1 MEQTE
6 FLNTVTVGEK
16 QYNIG
21 HFQSGIGSWILKR
34 LMRTFRDFMKSIEGV
49 EGDET
54 AALNTDPVEFAHN
67 LIQQLLMEL
76 DEKEY
81 STIQRHALNVVS
93 FTDSVAGREFEQSII
108 LKSGTFAIKELAT
121 DIGTVDYLTSQ
132 ALFANLSPF
141 FSQTGLKAAMTGE
154 QVSSR

>member
-6 FLNTVTVGEK
+6 ILKTVTVDEK

-34 LMRTFRDFMKSIEGV
+34 LMRTFREFMKGIEGV

-81 STIQRHALNVVS
+81 ATIQRHALNVVS
-93 FTDSVAGREFEQSII
+93 VTDSVGGKDFEQPIMM
-108 LKSGTFAIKELAT
+108 KSGSFTIKELAT
-121 DIGTVDYLTSQ
+121 NIGAVDYLTSQ